1 MLFRSHVTTLDNLCS
16 GHRDAVRHGQWVQGD
31 CGDRALLDQVLAPGF
46 DAVMHFASFIQVGES
61 VQHPAPYYNNN
72 LVHTLTLMDAMR
84 AHGIHRFIFSST
96 AATFGEPLYTPIDES
111 HPQSPINPYG
121 RTKWMIERILAD
133 YERAYGFQSVSL
145 RYFNAA
151 GADPE
156 GELGERH
163 DPETHLIPLVLQ
175 AASGRR
181 PHIQVFGRDYDT
193 PDGTCIRDYI
203 HIQDLCSAH
212 WLGLQA
218 LLQKGGCQAYNLGNG
233 QGFSVQEVIDTA
245 QRVAEV
251 AGQFVQARSF
261 VAGRFQAAG
270 IAFAVAV
277 AVALGLALAIALRI
291 AFLAGAVLEDLLA
304 VGPVEQGDP
313 GRVLGMT
320 GLDSKQGREENHGE
334 EVGTWTTT
342 RTHCE
347 APNAYS
353 WPHYPGSAGAAQYF

>member
-1 MLFRSHVTTLDNLCS
+1 MKVLVVGGAGYIGSHMVKMLGQRGCQVTTLDNLCS

-96 AATFGEPLYTPIDES
+96 AATFGEPLYTPIDEA
-111 HPQSPINPYG
+111 HPQNPINPYG

-218 LLQKGGCQAYNLGNG
+218 LLQKAGCQAYNLGNG

-245 QRVAEV
+245 ERVT
-251 AGQFVQARSF
+251 
-261 VAGRFQAAG
+261 GRK
-270 IAFAVAV
+270 IAVIDAPRRA
-277 AVALGLALAIALRI
+277 
-291 AFLAGAVLEDLLA
+291 
-304 VGPVEQGDP
+304 GDP
-313 GRVLGMT
+313 ARLVADARRAREQLGWQPQYAD
-320 GLDSKQGREENHGE
+320 LDTIVAHAWRWEQQG
-334 EVGTWTTT
+334 
-342 RTHCE
+342 
-347 APNAYS
+347 AP
-353 WPHYPGSAGAAQYF
+353 G